1 MRKTLVYVFYWGG
14 IPRLRDFE
22 RYCCGSNSAS
32 QKYERKILCL
42 SGFPLYLQFLKQ
54 SREQIRMNSSN
65 IVVRG
70 FFLSGAV
77 SVNCYLLSFLQPLV
91 VVFSCRQQRYYAASL
106 LILATVSWRMD
117 FESSPFHVENRR
129 LITVLFTS
137 SAAFSLCSFSQYQP
151 ATAEPQR

>member
-1 MRKTLVYVFYWGG
+1 
-14 IPRLRDFE
+14 
-22 RYCCGSNSAS
+22 
-32 QKYERKILCL
+32 
-42 SGFPLYLQFLKQ
+42 
-54 SREQIRMNSSN
+54 MNSSN

-137 SAAFSLCSFSQYQP
+137 SAAFSLSAASVSTSRLLLSHKDNAVTTQGSYRCGIHTFSSKMAAHEIRKKIHESPRRGNSTTFSSSLALNKCERASTY
-151 ATAEPQR
+151 